1 MSPER
6 KPGRADDGKKA
17 AAGDK
22 ETDAAESQSGRK
34 PWVKKTPVQIV
45 LDQIAKQE
53 EKVNDMR
60 EELKKEE
67 RELQKLQ
74 QAKKVLEAT

>member
-6 KPGRADDGKKA
+6 KPDRTTDGKKA

-22 ETDAAESQSGRK
+22 EPDAAQTKSGRK
-34 PWVKKTPVQIV
+34 TWVKKTPVEVV

-53 EKVNDMR
+53 TKVNDMR
-60 EELKKEE
+60 DELKREE

>member
-6 KPGRADDGKKA
+6 KPADGKKA

-22 ETDAAESQSGRK
+22 EHDAAEPQGGRK
-34 PWVKKTPVQIV
+34 LWIKKTPVQVV

-53 EKVNDMR
+53 EKVSDMR

>member
-6 KPGRADDGKKA
+6 KQTRPADGKTA
-17 AAGDK
+17 AAGPES
-22 ETDAAESQSGRK
+22 ETPETQGGRK
-34 PWVKKTPVQIV
+34 PWVKKTNVQIV

-53 EKVNDMR
+53 ERVKDMR

-67 RELQKLQ
+67 GELQKLQ
-74 QAKKVLEAT
+74 QAKKVLEGT

>member
-1 MSPER
+1 MAEKKEER
-6 KPGRADDGKKA
+6 AGAGKA
-17 AAGDK
+17 HSQPA
-22 ETDAAESQSGRK
+22 ETPAEKSGRK
-34 PWVKKTPVQIV
+34 PWVKKTPVEVVLEQIG
-45 LDQIAKQE
+45 KQE
-53 EKVNDMR
+53 AKVNDMR

>member
-6 KPGRADDGKKA
+6 KRPPAIDGKTA
-17 AAGDK
+17 AAGGGS
-22 ETDAAESQSGRK
+22 ETASPKSGRK
-34 PWVKKTPVQIV
+34 PWVKKTPVEVV
-45 LDQIAKQE
+45 LEQIAKQE
-53 EKVNDMR
+53 ERVAGMR

-74 QAKKVLEAT
+74 QAKKVLEATQ